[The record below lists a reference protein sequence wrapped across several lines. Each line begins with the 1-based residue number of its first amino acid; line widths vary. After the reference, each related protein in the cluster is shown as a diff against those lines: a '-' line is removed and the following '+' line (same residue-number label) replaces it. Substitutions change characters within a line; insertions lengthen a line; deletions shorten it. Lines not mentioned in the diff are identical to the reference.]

1 MPEGS
6 VITDE
11 MKKAVGVEGQA
22 RTHDVEKGHIRLFAE
37 AIGDSNPL
45 FTDEAKARESRFGG
59 IVAPPT
65 FLRSCSSAGV
75 GLNVREV
82 SGLSRALDG
91 GSEWEY
97 FHSIRP
103 GDRITVTSKI
113 AGFEERDTR
122 MGRTLFTRTQT
133 IYRNQLD
140 QVVATQTTTS
150 MLY

>member
-22 RTHDVEKGHIRLFAE
+22 RIHDIEKGHIRRFAE

-45 FTDEAKARESRFGG
+45 FTDEAKARESKFGG

-65 FLRSCSSAGV
+65 FLRSCSSAWPELNV
-75 GLNVREV
+75 EELSGLN
-82 SGLSRALDG
+82 RALDG

-97 FHSIRP
+97 FHPVRP
-103 GDRITVTSKI
+103 GDRIAVTSKI
-113 AGFEERDTR
+113 LGLEERDTR

-133 IYRNQLD
+133 IYRNQLG
-140 QVVATQTTTS
+140 QVVATQTITF
-150 MLY
+150 LFY